1 MTPLQAMKQALE
13 ALEEAVGATT
23 QSRQATANQ
32 WAKLGIQSLPCSK
45 EFADA
50 VERGNTAFIQC
61 EAAITNLRTAIE
73 EMEKAE
79 PVAWLYTY
87 AGKPHAAGLKPR
99 ESWADHEQHPLYTHP
114 APIPERLV
122 LVHRDLIAEAFEP
135 TPEPISTDLA
145 KALAAA
151 PKEPTNEQP

>member
-13 ALEEAVGATT
+13 ALNKYAYYDTNKGYRCVACNTLHINSHLEWCPMLIA
-23 QSRQATANQ
+23 
-32 WAKLGIQSLPCSK
+32 
-45 EFADA
+45 
-50 VERGNTAFIQC
+50 ER
-61 EAAITNLRTAIE
+61 NLRTAIE

-114 APIPERLV
+114 APIQGEVVVTTDEDGRCVAVTRQDEEGRILSV
-122 LVHRDLIAEAFEP
+122 IWEA
-135 TPEPISTDLA
+135 
-145 KALAAA
+145 
-151 PKEPTNEQP
+151 KEPT